1 MKRHKQQ
8 TDDAERIEE
17 DLKQERRRLQREVN
31 IDFIFFFEKENI
43 KDRIANR

>member
-1 MKRHKQQ
+1 LKRHKQQ

-31 IDFIFFFEKENI
+31 MNLIIFFEKENI
-43 KDRIANR
+43 KDRVDN